1 MLTSLSEE
9 IISPAVCDKQLNT
22 DDTQQESKMKI
33 IVNVDS
39 KYIPNTEYVKMNSG
53 SNLKYNS
60 SNFDYKEELLIL
72 NVNHLSERKN
82 VFPLHTSQFVSKP
95 KKVDQKTDQRKSLN
109 HRPATTA
116 ACFRNFSEVNTPE
129 GNSEK
134 AILHQYLLMIANGT
148 TNIQT
153 NGNSILPQQQQRISS
168 MKKCHQGIFCG
179 YEIPSDSKIGVKTCV
194 EGKYVNLQSGHFWL
208 ANGRNVFEE
217 QRLLEQ
223 TLKNSYIP
231 GWKQEMDYCRPKTD
245 SKKQSHRLNNST
257 LRRPSTTIHL

>member
-1 MLTSLSEE
+1 MTCSDVAAEFNHSAYVSQE
-9 IISPAVCDKQLNT
+9 IMSPAVCDKQLNT

-60 SNFDYKEELLIL
+60 SKFDYKEELLIL

-95 KKVDQKTDQRKSLN
+95 KKSNQKTDQRKSLN

-129 GNSEK
+129 GNSEH

-153 NGNSILPQQQQRISS
+153 NGNSILPPPQQQQQISS
-168 MKKCHQGIFCG
+168 MEKCHQGIFCG
-179 YEIPSDSKIGVKTCV
+179 YEIPSDSKIGVKTSV
-194 EGKYVNLQSGHFWL
+194 EGKYVHLQSGHFWL

-217 QRLLEQ
+217 QRLLE
-223 TLKNSYIP
+223 LSN
-231 GWKQEMDYCRPKTD
+231 PKSD
-245 SKKQSHRLNNST
+245 CLHN
-257 LRRPSTTIHL
+257 P